1 MFDPDFFLI
10 FTTIHVNFKKFMYK
24 KLSLMILG
32 MALVFGAFATG
43 HEPKPVPP
51 NEGMWLPH
59 LVRAMNIDEMQK
71 LGCELSAEEIYSV
84 NKSSIKDAV
93 VQLGGFCTAEVVS
106 GSGLLFTN
114 HHCAYDAIATHS
126 TQEDDY
132 LTDGF
137 WASNQGEEIHT
148 PGLTVSFLVRIEDVT
163 KEIAEAGPEGRRDAE
178 TRLVAEATEGTSYRA
193 NIRDMFKGN
202 QQLLFVYETFRD
214 VRLVGAPP
222 SAIGKFGGDTDN
234 WMWPRHTGDFAVLRV
249 YAGADNK
256 PADYSPDNRPYKPK
270 HYLPISLKGVQEGDF
285 AMTLGFPGSTD
296 RYLTSSAIKHTYEV
310 ANPSVVKILGE
321 RLRIMKGF
329 MDADDQIRIDLAS
342 EYASLSNYHK
352 YCIGQNRGL
361 ARRGLIE
368 ERVDFEKKFQQ
379 WATADSDRKEKYGEI
394 LEQIKRNYEASADIL
409 KLRSYVNMAG
419 FGPGFVAYGLQYFR
433 AKRALDADNQEAADA
448 AFGRLEEGLDDHF
461 AEYFANVDEKV
472 AAAMIRMMYNDLPK
486 EMHPSVFESKN
497 FTKAKA
503 KGDMDRF
510 DAYAAKI
517 FDKSFLTDKGRAA
530 SFLSDPNVKDM
541 AKDPGFEYV
550 NSLIELFISKL
561 QMEGG
566 MFDQVDEQAMM
577 VYEAGMMEMMK
588 DKNFYPDAN
597 STMRLSY
604 GKVIPYDPRDGVS
617 YKYQTYGEGILE
629 KEVPGDE
636 EFDVP
641 EKLHRLLKAKDF
653 GPYGEN
659 GRLPLCVLTDND
671 ITGGNSG
678 SPLINGK
685 GELIGIAFDGNWESM
700 TSDLVFD
707 DAIVRTISVDARYV
721 LFVIDKYAN
730 CQYIMKELSV
740 KK

>member
-1 MFDPDFFLI
+1 
-10 FTTIHVNFKKFMYK
+10 MYK
-24 KLSLMILG
+24 KLSLLFLG
-32 MALVFGAFATG
+32 LVLSWSSYASG
-43 HEPKPVPP
+43 HDPQPVPP

-59 LVRAMNIDEMQK
+59 LIRTLNIDEMRK
-71 LGCELSAEEIYSV
+71 LGFELSAEDIYSV

-126 TQEDDY
+126 TKENDY

-137 WASNQGEEIHT
+137 WAGNQGEEIHT

-163 KEIAEAGPEGRRDAE
+163 KDIEDAGEENRRE
-178 TRLVAEATEGTSYRA
+178 TEERLIAEATEGTAYRA
-193 NIRDMFKGN
+193 NIRDMFYGN

-222 SAIGKFGGDTDN
+222 SSIGKFGGDTDN

-249 YAGADNK
+249 YAGPDNK

-270 HYLPISLKGVQEGDF
+270 HFLPISLKGVNNGDF

-296 RYLTSSAIKHTYEV
+296 RYLSSTAIRHTYENS
-310 ANPSVVKILGE
+310 NPAVIRILGE

-342 EYASLSNYHK
+342 GYASLANYYK

-361 ARRGLIE
+361 ARRGLVE
-368 ERVDFEKKFQQ
+368 ERVAFEKRFNS
-379 WATADSDRKEKYGEI
+379 WASENSSRQEKYGGV
-394 LEQIKRNYEASADIL
+394 LEQIQRNYDASKDVL
-409 KLRSYVNMAG
+409 KLRDYMNMAG
-419 FGPGFVAYGLQYFR
+419 FGPGFVQYGVPFFR
-433 AKRALDADNQEAADA
+433 AKRMLGAENEEAANA
-448 AFGRLEEGLDDHF
+448 IFENVKGGAEAHF
-461 AEYFANVDEKV
+461 TEYFPMVDEAV
-472 AAAMIRMMYNDLPK
+472 TAAMIRFMYNDLPK
-486 EMHPSVFESKN
+486 EMHPSIFESKA
-497 FTKAKA
+497 FMKAKA
-503 KGDMDRF
+503 KGDKDRF
-510 DAYAAKI
+510 DAYAAKL
-517 FDKSFLTDKGRAA
+517 FSTSFLTDQDRLMD
-530 SFLSDPNVKDM
+530 FLEDPSLKDLDKDM
-541 AKDPGFEYV
+541 GFQYV
-550 NSLIELFISKL
+550 ESIISLFISKL
-561 QMEGG
+561 QVEGG
-566 MFDQVDEQAMM
+566 MFDQVDSEAMKL
-577 VYEAGMMEMMK
+577 YAAGMMEMQK
-588 DKNFYPDAN
+588 DKDFYPDAN
-597 STMRLSY
+597 STMRMSY

-617 YKYQTYGEGILE
+617 YKSQTYGEGILE

-641 EKLHRLLKAKDF
+641 TRLHDLLESGD
-653 GPYGEN
+653 YGQYAEN
-659 GRLPLCVLTDND
+659 GKLPLCLLTDND

-707 DAIVRTISVDARYV
+707 EAIVRTISVDIRYV
-721 LFVIDKYAN
+721 LFVIDKFAN
-730 CQYIMKELSV
+730 CQYIMKELAL